1 MTDYVVYFAL
11 IALSSICY
19 VLYYKQYVFMPKMQK
34 LNLANDFRY
43 ARRQN
48 AELIDLFCLNSDIL
62 QNTGNVFNG
71 LTFEAAL
78 TNLQNL
84 DNNFYT
90 TATYKQMTGKQKTNT
105 GYAATLQADVAR
117 QIKIQ
122 HELKANFNK
131 LMLNYHR
138 FIAA

>member
-11 IALSSICY
+11 MALSSICY
-19 VLYYKQYVFMPKMQK
+19 ALYYKQYVFAPKMQK
-34 LNLANDFRY
+34 LNIANEFRY

-71 LTFEAAL
+71 VTFEAAL

-84 DNNFYT
+84 NSNFYT
-90 TATYKQMTGKQKTNT
+90 TATYKQMTGKQKSKA
-105 GYAATLQADVAR
+105 GYAAALQADVIR
-117 QIKIQ
+117 QITIQ

-131 LMLNYHR
+131 LMLNYR
-138 FIAA
+138 QFIAA